1 MEYPRLILENLPFT
15 DEAIITVVN
24 ESILR
29 DTFQQDK
36 DCIQN
41 ALKMLANPEYRIQNP
56 DYTKEYIQQLV
67 VVFTKIFLKYLEAK
81 EYQ

>member
-1 MEYPRLILENLPFT
+1 MVFPKLILKNLPYT
-15 DEAIITVVN
+15 DEAIATVVN
-24 ESILR
+24 DSISR
-29 DTFQQDK
+29 GTYEEDAN
-36 DCIQN
+36 CIQN

-81 EYQ
+81 VYE